1 VQAALK
7 SAYKT
12 LSDVFIEDS
21 ESSRK
26 ETGDLRSSM
35 GGAVHKIALLQD
47 GQEKLELILRGADVK
62 VCFCDRS
69 TLPLPTI
76 QSALPDRDR
85 RCA

>member
-26 ETGDLRSSM
+26 EAGELRSAL
-35 GGAVHKIALLQD
+35 GGASHRISLLQD
-47 GQEKLELILRGADVK
+47 GQDRVELLLRSDEVK
-62 VCFCDRS
+62 VR
-69 TLPLPTI
+69 
-76 QSALPDRDR
+76 A
-85 RCA
+85 